1 MYAVILEAILKS
13 NYQFT
18 KKQNRK
24 ILQNQKLKP
33 INNIDKYKHL
43 CLHPI
48 VPGTRL
54 LVYY

>member
-1 MYAVILEAILKS
+1 MYAVIVEAILKS

-24 ILQNQKLKP
+24 IPHNQKLKP

-43 CLHPI
+43 YLHPI
-48 VPGTRL
+48 VPGTSVL
-54 LVYY
+54 LT